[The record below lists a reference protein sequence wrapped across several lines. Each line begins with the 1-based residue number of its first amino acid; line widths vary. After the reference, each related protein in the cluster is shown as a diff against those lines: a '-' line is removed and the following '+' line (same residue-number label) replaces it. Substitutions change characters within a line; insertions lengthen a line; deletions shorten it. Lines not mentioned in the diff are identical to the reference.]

1 MVAAPAPNFILP
13 ERRHTQE
20 LMDEVEKKYMAATP
34 GPMPTSSAPTYVGP
48 TLFIE
53 TSDSWLKGTQLDLMK
68 GAGYEIVMTFLA
80 FNR

>member
-1 MVAAPAPNFILP
+1 
-13 ERRHTQE
+13 
-20 LMDEVEKKYMAATP
+20 MAATP